1 MKQKTILF
9 LALLNSL
16 CLLAQKQQSS
26 PYSFFGIGTS
36 FLPKTVE
43 ESSMGGVG
51 AAISDPIRLSMSNP
65 ATLSSL
71 RFTNY
76 SLGVLNNK
84 ATVSD
89 TNVNQEGSTLTL
101 SYLNLGI
108 PLGKKGGISLG
119 VKADTGVGYE
129 LTDSTNPDYVD
140 VYEGSGGSNSFYI
153 GGGYQVFK
161 GFSLGIQTSFIFGN
175 ITHVITDKEENLFYD
190 TRLQTEL
197 SVEGVMTK
205 LGAHYETL
213 VFSNKTLS
221 FGITHELEH
230 TIDIVEVNIF
240 NPDGSNGLLTNAA
253 NTTFAVAYGKRSM
266 WQSSLELSL
275 SNPKSFERSAT
286 DYITNG
292 ASFGDYQR
300 ISFGGYYTPKFNSLT
315 SYFQRVTYRAGVK
328 YENTGLILGDTEVKD
343 LGMSFGVSLPL
354 GKGLTSLNLGV
365 DYGVKGEISSTTV
378 EEKYFNIRLG
388 VSLGDKWFNKR
399 KIN

>member
-9 LALLNSL
+9 LALLNTL
-16 CLLAQKQQSS
+16 GLLAQKQQSS

-36 FLPKTVE
+36 FLSKTVE

-51 AAISDPIRLSMSNP
+51 VAISDPIRLSMSNP
-65 ATLSSL
+65 ASLSTL

-76 SLGVLNNK
+76 SLGVLRNK
-84 ATVSD
+84 VTVSD
-89 TNVNQEGSTLTL
+89 GEVNQDGSALNL

-119 VKADTGVGYE
+119 IRSNTGVGYT
-129 LTDSTNPDYVD
+129 LIDASSPDYID
-140 VYEGSGGSNSFYI
+140 TFEGSGGASSFYI
-153 GGGYQVFK
+153 GGGYEVFK
-161 GFSLGIQTSFIFGN
+161 GFSLGVQTSFLYGEIS
-175 ITHVITDKEENLFYD
+175 HSVIDKEEDLFFD
-190 TRLQTEL
+190 TRLQTDL
-197 SVEGVMTK
+197 SVGGMQTK
-205 LGAHYETL
+205 IGALYETL

-230 TIDIVEVNIF
+230 TIDIEEVDIF
-240 NPDGSNGLLTNAA
+240 NPEGKTGQLTNAA
-253 NTTFAVAYGKRSM
+253 NTTVALALGKRSV
-266 WQSSLELSL
+266 WQSSVEFSY
-275 SNPKSFERSAT
+275 NTPQVFQGTAT

-292 ASFGDYQR
+292 VAYGDYQR
-300 ISFGGYYTPKFNSLT
+300 ISLGGHYTPKYNSLT
-315 SYFQRVTYRAGVK
+315 GYFQRVTYRAGLK
-328 YENTGLILGDTEVKD
+328 YENTGLLIANTEIKD

-365 DYGVKGEISSTTV
+365 DYGVKGEITSNTV
-378 EEKYFNIRLG
+378 EEKYFNVRIG